1 MISHDAISSPT
12 SAPCMS
18 PSNDTHV
25 DLIHG
30 SLPPHSAKD
39 PNWAAQRVSVLGI
52 CFRRDFDSSLA
63 LSTLSLTRHHLP
75 LPTYPVFP
83 SPLRP
88 QTRKESRTMSLA
100 LSGSAVK
107 PTFFA
112 SLAPR
117 LASIPQLIRPS
128 WSIPCEPS
136 SSSSPSSSTPAGLHQ
151 AQPQSTVTSLFPSL
165 SGLLE
170 LFPPMLLHT
179 PKKKVSRARR
189 GKALQAQWLKNRTSE
204 WCPPPPPDA

>member
-1 MISHDAISSPT
+1 
-12 SAPCMS
+12 
-18 PSNDTHV
+18 
-25 DLIHG
+25 
-30 SLPPHSAKD
+30 
-39 PNWAAQRVSVLGI
+39 
-52 CFRRDFDSSLA
+52 
-63 LSTLSLTRHHLP
+63 
-75 LPTYPVFP
+75 
-83 SPLRP
+83 
-88 QTRKESRTMSLA
+88 MSLA

-189 GKALQAQWLKNRTSE
+189 GKALQAQWLKNRTNISVCPACGHTHLTHNLCHNCFSQITRRWKAE
-204 WCPPPPPDA
+204 ARGEVFVPPPLPKKFQPDAPDVSSA